1 MQERRKAKKN
11 LYKDKEGF
19 TWRPFIR
26 EDDELPVPR
35 APHISKQPHLL
46 PLQAPSPQFTPK
58 QSPQTSKLN
67 GTGLD
72 SLGTPTAPR
81 PPQSV
86 PPRPGSASPPP
97 PPPSLPSLVRADSLR
112 SNHSENSFKTASS
125 DPAINFIPRQT
136 SEFYQQLA
144 VPESAASER
153 KTSVRALQQAQYSAL
168 NVQPSAA
175 RANSPRPCAPARTQN
190 KNVR

>member
-35 APHISKQPHLL
+35 APHISKQPHLPPL
-46 PLQAPSPQFTPK
+46 PPPSPQLQPTQTPHN
-58 QSPQTSKLN
+58 TKLN

-72 SLGTPTAPR
+72 SLGGPRGGQPVLPR
-81 PPQSV
+81 PQ
-86 PPRPGSASPPP
+86 SASPPP
-97 PPPSLPSLVRADSLR
+97 APTPHQTPLARADSLR

-168 NVQPSAA
+168 NVQPSVA